1 MSIITDNTVLV
12 HIYSGLESKNKITL
26 GLLVALTAEKNDH
39 KVTLFLAGDGVQ
51 ILNCKKAGEI
61 VGQGT
66 GDLYEHLESL
76 KNTNATIFV
85 SGMSAKARGYDET
98 LLDGYKAEF
107 AMPDKL
113 VEESIKSDSVLCYW
127 DY

>member
-61 VGQGT
+61 VGEGT
-66 GDLYEHLESL
+66 GDLYEHLQNL
-76 KNTNATIFV
+76 KNSKVTIYV
-85 SGMSAKARGYDET
+85 SGMSAQSRGYDEK
-98 LLDGYKAEF
+98 LLNGYTAEF
-107 AMPDKL
+107 VLPDIL
-113 VEESIKSDSVLCYW
+113 VEESIKADSVLCY
-127 DY
+127 

>member
-39 KVTLFLAGDGVQ
+39 KVTLFLAGDGVE

-66 GDLYEHLESL
+66 GDLYEHLQNL
-76 KNTNATIFV
+76 KSSKITIYV
-85 SGMSAKARGYDET
+85 SGMSAKSRGYDEK
-98 LLDGYKAEF
+98 LLDGYTAEF
-107 AMPDKL
+107 VMPDVL
-113 VEESIKSDSVLCYW
+113 VEESIKADSVLCY
-127 DY
+127 